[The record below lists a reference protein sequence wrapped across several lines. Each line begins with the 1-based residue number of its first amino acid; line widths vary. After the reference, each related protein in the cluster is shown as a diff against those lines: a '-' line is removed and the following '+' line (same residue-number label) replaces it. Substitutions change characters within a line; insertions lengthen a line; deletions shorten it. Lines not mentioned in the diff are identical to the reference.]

1 MKRTLKNSKVKKAN
15 FIDRLNLSLRSKLI
29 FSFLT
34 AQIIPL
40 VLIAVIA
47 GSQLSS
53 LGTLLKDIAVED
65 STTALNAS
73 AVENIERMSTDTA
86 QRIADF
92 LYDRDNDIR
101 YLAELAAQYNG
112 DMADIERAYSLFVNN
127 KLERLVKQTDWILS
141 DDGDL
146 WIPKEIKDLSDT
158 RGESMNEQ
166 NNDNVNGSTFNPRA
180 ADGLEYEWVPLYD
193 EVTFIGLDGMEQIK
207 VGTAGIEN
215 SRKVSYSDY
224 FKTGDIKQ
232 VSDSKNTFVK
242 AENYWQALGS
252 LTNTPGKDIYVS
264 DVIGAYVGSNYIG
277 MYTEAN
283 VDKAASDRGYE
294 IEYDP
299 EAQAYAGAE
308 NPNGQRFEG
317 IVRWAAPV
325 YVNGSKIGYV
335 TLALNHDHIM
345 EFVDYQTPMSE
356 RYTSM
361 PSAYEG
367 NYAFI
372 WDYQCRSIA
381 HPRHHSIIGVD
392 PETGE
397 PQIPW
402 ISLSIYNNLL
412 KESGLSQEETAAK
425 TPDEKLAVLKKN
437 WSQLVNKSIDGKPVY
452 EMIKNQEIF
461 LDQKRTNPDIPDP
474 DHTATPDLTR
484 LGLVGLDG
492 RYLNN
497 APQCTGWMDLTKNG
511 GSGSFYILWSG
522 IYKLNTAAA
531 IPYYTGQYAPNE
543 ENNFSRRGF
552 GFVAI
557 GAGLDDFT
565 EPAITTRGHIDTAI
579 NENSQTAFLSLLTT
593 TIVLIS
599 FAVLLAIIV
608 ALYLTGRIKSLI
620 EGVTR
625 FRSGERQF
633 KFNSNSTDEFG
644 TLANSF
650 DDMAESIVESVSGPL
665 CIVDIDCN
673 IIYMNEY
680 GLAYGNKKLEDIVGM
695 PYSENSIYPVNS
707 KYCPITALRN
717 GVEAEVF
724 YIEYTKQYVKGTAH
738 NFVDKDGNIIG
749 YIIVTTDIT
758 EIQDARAKAEQAS
771 VAKSDFL
778 SNMSHEMRTP
788 MNAIIGM
795 TTIGK
800 NAEDIEKKNNAF
812 NKIENASIHLLG
824 VINDILDVSKIE
836 ANKFELSVAN
846 FDFEKMIQRVVNVIS
861 FRVEEKNQNLTIHI
875 DKNIPGKLI
884 GDDQRLAQI
893 IANLLSNAVKFT
905 PDGGSISFYA
915 KLENME
921 NDVCTVR
928 IDVTDTGIGIS
939 DEQQS
944 RLFVS
949 FQQAENS
956 TTRKYGGTGLGLAI
970 SKRIVE
976 MMDGKIWI
984 ESELEKGSTF
994 SFTVKLECA
1003 ADEDKRELID
1013 VSWAN
1018 LRILAVDD
1026 VPDILEFFKESAQ
1039 AMNVHCDTAL
1049 SGEQALELI
1058 EKNGDYNVYFV
1069 DWKMPGL
1076 NGIEL
1081 SKRINNKKNK
1091 NSVVILVSA
1100 MEWNGIEQ
1108 EAKEAGIARFL
1119 SKPLFLSDLVDCI
1132 QDFMG
1137 NNTIEAEDT
1146 ETFDDDGCFEGFTAL
1161 LAEDVEINREIVT
1174 TLLEPTLLSIDCAR
1188 NGKEAFEM
1196 FEAAP
1201 EKYDLIFMDLQM
1213 PEMDGFEATRKI
1225 RALDIPKAKTVPIVA
1240 MTANVFREDID
1251 KCLEAGMN
1259 NHVGKPLDI
1268 EEVMKKLRA
1277 YLLEK

>member
-1 MKRTLKNSKVKKAN
+1 MKKTSESSKIKRAN
-15 FIDRLNLSLRSKLI
+15 FIDRLNLSLRSQLI

-34 AQIIPL
+34 AQIIPI

-47 GSQLSS
+47 GTQLSS
-53 LGTLLKDIAVED
+53 LGEVLKDIAVED

-86 QRIADF
+86 QRVADF

-101 YLAELAAQYNG
+101 YLAELAAQCNG
-112 DMADIERAYSLFVNN
+112 DIAEIERAYSLFINS
-127 KLERLVKQTDWILS
+127 KLERLVKQEEWTLS
-141 DDGDL
+141 DDGDS
-146 WIPKEIKDLSDT
+146 WVPQKTKDLSDT
-158 RGESMNEQ
+158 KGKSTNEQ
-166 NNDNVNGSTFNPRA
+166 NNDSVNGSTFNPRA
-180 ADGLEYEWVPLYD
+180 ADGREYEWVPLYD
-193 EVTFIGLDGMEQIK
+193 EVTFIGLDGMEQLKI
-207 VGTAGIEN
+207 GTSDIEN
-215 SRKVSYSDY
+215 SRKVRYADY

-232 VSDSKNTFVK
+232 VSDSGNTFVK

-264 DVIGAYVGSNYIG
+264 DVIGVYVGSNYLG
-277 MYTEAN
+277 MYTEKN
-283 VDKAASDRGYE
+283 VEKAASDRGYE
-294 IEYDP
+294 INYDP

-317 IVRWAAPV
+317 IVRWASPV
-325 YVNGSKIGYV
+325 YLNGDKIGYV
-335 TLALNHDHIM
+335 TLALSHDHIM
-345 EFVDYQTPMSE
+345 EFVDYQTPMAE

-372 WDYQCRSIA
+372 WDYQCRSIC
-381 HPRHHSIIGVD
+381 HPRHNSIVGVN

-412 KESGLSQEETAAK
+412 KECGLSEEEIATM
-425 TPDEKLAVLKKN
+425 TPEEKLAVLKKN
-437 WSQLVNKSIDGKPVY
+437 WSRLINSPVNGKPVY
-452 EMIKNQEIF
+452 NLIKNQETF
-461 LDQKRTNPDIPDP
+461 KDQKRTNPEIPNP
-474 DHTATPDLTR
+474 DHTASPDLTK

-497 APQCTGWMDLTKNG
+497 APQCTGWMDLTENG

-531 IPYYTGQYAPNE
+531 IPYYTGQYAPSE

-565 EPAITTRGHIDTAI
+565 QPAITTQGHIDTAI
-579 NENSQTAFLSLLTT
+579 NENSHTAFLSLLTE
-593 TIVLIS
+593 TIALIGL
-599 FAVLLAIIV
+599 AVLLAILI
-608 ALYLTGRIKSLI
+608 ALYLTGRIKALI

-633 KFNSNSTDEFG
+633 RFNSNSTDEFG

-650 DDMAESIVESVSGPL
+650 DDMAESIVGSVSGPL
-665 CIVDIDCN
+665 CIVDTDCN
-673 IIYMNEY
+673 IKYINEY
-680 GLAYGNKKLEDIVGM
+680 GLAYRNKTLEDVVGR
-695 PYSENSIYPVNS
+695 PYSESSIYPVGS
-707 KYCPITALRN
+707 KYCPITALQN
-717 GVEAEVF
+717 GVEAEIF
-724 YIEYTKQYVKGTAH
+724 YIEATKQYVRGTAH
-738 NFVDKDGNIIG
+738 NFVDKDGNNIG

-758 EIQDARAKAEQAS
+758 EIQEARAKAEQAS

-800 NAEDIEKKNNAF
+800 HADNIEKKDNAF
-812 NKIENASIHLLG
+812 EKIENASTHLLG

-836 ANKFELSVAN
+836 ANKFELSLSK
-846 FDFEKMIQRVVNVIS
+846 FEFEKMLQRVVNVIN
-861 FRVEEKNQNLTIHI
+861 FRVDEKNQILTVHI
-875 DKNIPGKLI
+875 DKNIPEKLF

-893 IANLLSNAVKFT
+893 IANLMSNAVKFT
-905 PDGGSISFYA
+905 PNGGSVSFHA
-915 KLENME
+915 RLEKLED
-921 NDVCTVR
+921 DVCTIR
-928 IDVTDTGIGIS
+928 MDVSDTGIGIS
-939 DEQQS
+939 EEQQS

-949 FQQAENS
+949 FQQAESS

-976 MMDGKIWI
+976 MMGGEIWI
-984 ESELEKGSTF
+984 ESELGKGSTF
-994 SFTVKLECA
+994 SFTVSLGCVAEEEQRA
-1003 ADEDKRELID
+1003 LIN
-1013 VSWAN
+1013 VSWED

-1026 VPDILEFFKESAQ
+1026 VQEVLDSFKETAQ
-1039 AMNVHCDTAL
+1039 VLNVHCDTAL
-1049 SGEQALELI
+1049 SGEEALELI

-1069 DWKMPGL
+1069 DWKMPGMD
-1076 NGIEL
+1076 GIKL
-1081 SKRINNKKNK
+1081 SKRINEKNSG
-1091 NSVVILVSA
+1091 NSVVILISA
-1100 MEWNGIEQ
+1100 MEWNVIEHD
-1108 EAKEAGIARFL
+1108 AKEVGIAGFL
-1119 SKPLFLSDLVDCI
+1119 PKPLFPSDLLACI
-1132 QDFMG
+1132 QSCMG
-1137 NNTIEAEDT
+1137 NNTAET
-1146 ETFDDDGCFEGFTAL
+1146 EHTEEVSDEGCFEGYTAL
-1161 LAEDVEINREIVT
+1161 LAEDVEINREIVIA
-1174 TLLEPTLLSIDCAR
+1174 LLEPTLLKIECAC
-1188 NGKEAFEM
+1188 NGKEAFEA

-1201 EKYDLIFMDLQM
+1201 EKYDLILMDLQM
-1213 PEMDGFEATRKI
+1213 PEMDGFESTRKI
-1225 RALDIPKAKTVPIVA
+1225 RALDIPKAKTIPIVA

-1268 EEVMKKLRA
+1268 EEVMQKIRA
-1277 YLLEK
+1277 YLLK

>member
-1 MKRTLKNSKVKKAN
+1 MKKTS

-29 FSFLT
+29 CSFLT

-47 GSQLSS
+47 VTQLSS
-53 LGTLLKDIAVED
+53 LGKVLKDIAVED
-65 STTALNAS
+65 SMVALNAS

-86 QRIADF
+86 QRVADF

-112 DMADIERAYSLFVNN
+112 DIADIEQAYSLFVNN
-127 KLERLVKQTDWILS
+127 KLERLVRREEWVVS
-141 DDGDL
+141 DDGSL
-146 WIPKEIKDLSDT
+146 WVSKETKDLSDT
-158 RGESMNEQ
+158 KGKSTNEQ
-166 NNDNVNGSTFNPRA
+166 NNDSVNGSTFNPRA

-207 VGTAGIEN
+207 IGTANIEN
-215 SRKVSYSDY
+215 SRKVKYAY
-224 FKTGDIKQ
+224 FFRTGDIKQ
-232 VSDSKNTFVK
+232 VSDSANTFVK
-242 AENYWQALGS
+242 AENYWRALEA
-252 LTNTPGKDIYVS
+252 LTDTPGKDIYVS

-277 MYTEAN
+277 MYTEKN
-283 VDKAASDRGYE
+283 VEKAALDRGYE
-294 IEYDP
+294 IIYDP

-317 IVRWAAPV
+317 IIRWASPV
-325 YVNGSKIGYV
+325 YVNGDKIGYV

-356 RYTSM
+356 RYTNI
-361 PSAYEG
+361 PSADEG

-372 WDYQCRSIA
+372 WDYQCRSIC
-381 HPRHHSIIGVD
+381 HPRHHSIVGVD

-397 PQIPW
+397 AQIPW

-412 KESGLSQEETAAK
+412 KESELSEEEIETK
-425 TPDEKLAVLKKN
+425 TPEEKLAVLKKN
-437 WSQLVNKSIDGKPVY
+437 WSLLINKSVNGKPVY
-452 EMIKNQEIF
+452 NMIKNQETF
-461 LDQKRTNPDIPDP
+461 KEQKRTNPEIPDP
-474 DHTATPDLTR
+474 DHTATPDLTK

-497 APQCTGWMDLTKNG
+497 APQCTGWMDLTENG

-531 IPYYTGQYAPNE
+531 IPYYTGQYAPSE

-565 EPAITTRGHIDTAI
+565 KPAITTQEHIDNAI
-579 NENSQTAFLSLLTT
+579 NENSQTAFFSLLAGT
-593 TIVLIS
+593 
-599 FAVLLAIIV
+599 V
-608 ALYLTGRIKSLI
+608 ALIALAVFLAVTIALSFTNRIKSLI
-620 EGVTR
+620 KGVTR

-633 KFNSNSTDEFG
+633 RFNSDSTDEFG

-650 DDMAESIVESVSGPL
+650 DDMAESVVGNVSGPL
-665 CIVDIDCN
+665 CILDTDCN

-680 GLAYGNKKLEDIVGM
+680 GLEYCNKKIEDIMGM
-695 PYSENSIYPVNS
+695 PYNEFSIYPVGS
-707 KYCPITALRN
+707 KYCPITALQN
-717 GVEAEVF
+717 GVEAEVL
-724 YIEYTKQYVKGTAH
+724 YLERTKQYVKGTAH
-738 NFVDKDGNIIG
+738 HFVDKGGNNIG
-749 YIIVTTDIT
+749 YIVVTTDIT
-758 EIQDARAKAEQAS
+758 EIQEARAKAEQAS

-800 NAEDIEKKNNAF
+800 HSDDIEKKDDAF
-812 NKIENASIHLLG
+812 EKIENASSHLLG

-836 ANKFELSVAN
+836 ANKFELSLSK
-846 FDFEKMIQRVVNVIS
+846 FEFEKMLQRVVNVIN
-861 FRVEEKNQNLTIHI
+861 FRVDEKNQILTIHI
-875 DKNIPGKLI
+875 DKNIPNKLI

-893 IANLLSNAVKFT
+893 IANLMSNAVKFT
-905 PDGGSISFYA
+905 PNGGSISFHA
-915 KLENME
+915 KLEKIE
-921 NDVCTVR
+921 NDVCT
-928 IDVTDTGIGIS
+928 IHMDVSDTGIGIS
-939 DEQQS
+939 KEQQS

-949 FQQAENS
+949 FQQAESS

-976 MMDGKIWI
+976 MMGGEIRI
-984 ESELEKGSTF
+984 ESEIGKGATF
-994 SFTVKLECA
+994 IFTVNLKCVT
-1003 ADEDKRELID
+1003 DEDQRGLID
-1013 VSWAN
+1013 VSWED

-1026 VPDILEFFKESAQ
+1026 AQEVLDCFKESAQ
-1039 AMNVHCDTAL
+1039 ALNVRCDTAL
-1049 SGEQALELI
+1049 SGEEALKLI
-1058 EKNGDYNVYFV
+1058 EKNGSYNVYFV
-1069 DWKMPGL
+1069 DWKMPGMD
-1076 NGIEL
+1076 GIKL
-1081 SKRINNKKNK
+1081 SKRINEKKSN
-1091 NSVVILVSA
+1091 NSVVILISA
-1100 MEWNGIEQ
+1100 MEWNVIEHD
-1108 EAKEAGIARFL
+1108 ANEAGIARFL

-1132 QDFMG
+1132 QDCMG
-1137 NNTIEAEDT
+1137 TNTIKT
-1146 ETFDDDGCFEGFTAL
+1146 EHTEKVDDDGCFEGYTIL
-1161 LAEDVEINREIVT
+1161 LAEDVEINREIVI
-1174 TLLEPTLLSIDCAR
+1174 TLLEPTLLKIECAC
-1188 NGKEAFEM
+1188 NGKDAVEAFK
-1196 FEAAP
+1196 ASP

-1213 PEMDGFEATRKI
+1213 PEMDGLEATHKI

-1259 NHVGKPLDI
+1259 SHVGKPIDI
-1268 EEVMKKLRA
+1268 EEVMKKLHT
-1277 YLLEK
+1277 YLLKK